1 MAAKKDDEAGRSI
14 VLRRLVDA
22 PRELV
27 WEAWTDPRR
36 LAQWFG
42 PNGIR
47 TTTRSLTAKAGGSW
61 DFDMLA
67 PDGTLYPNFHAY
79 REMVRPERI
88 VADVGSS
95 PGGPVEFR
103 SVVTFQDVGGRTL
116 ITMRSVFPTAAALKA
131 VCERVNAVEGGKQ
144 TLARLA
150 EHLGKPP
157 AWQLE
162 IERVVSAPPA
172 RVWEAWTNPDQMKRW
187 FAPRPFQLVVNRM
200 DLRPGGRFEMAMRGP
215 DGADFP
221 FTGVYRI
228 VEPAERLCWSG
239 EFREGPA
246 DQMTTLVVFEDLGG
260 RTRVQ
265 ALQTFHVMTETIR
278 MATGGAQQ
286 GWTMTLN
293 QLEEFVAE

>member
-1 MAAKKDDEAGRSI
+1 MAAKKETEADRSI

-27 WEAWTDPRR
+27 WDAWTDPKR

-47 TTTRSLTAKAGGSW
+47 TTTRSMTVKPGGSW

-67 PDGTLYPNFHAY
+67 PDGKLYPNYHAY
-79 REMVRPERI
+79 REVVRPERL
-88 VADVGSS
+88 AMDVGST

-116 ITMRSVFPTAAALKA
+116 ITMTSVFPTAAALKA
-131 VCERVNAVEGGKQ
+131 VCERVNAVEGGRQ

-150 EHLGKPP
+150 EHLGKTPVF
-157 AWQLE
+157 QLE
-162 IERVVSAPPA
+162 IERVVGAPPA
-172 RVWEAWTNPDQMKRW
+172 RVWEAWTNPDQMAKW
-187 FAPRPFQLVVNRM
+187 FAPKPFQLIVNKL
-200 DLRPGGRFEMAMRGP
+200 DFRPGGRFEMAMRGP
-215 DGADFP
+215 DGNDFP
-221 FTGVYRI
+221 FSGVYRI
-228 VEPAERLCWSG
+228 IEAPSRLCWSG
-239 EFREGPA
+239 EFSEGPA
-246 DQMTTLVVFEDLGG
+246 DQMTSLIVFEDLGEK
-260 RTRVQ
+260 TRVR

-293 QLEEFVAE
+293 QLEEFVK